1 MRQGLYPIL
10 LCVLLVLSGCS
21 AQTNTPQDEL
31 TLTGEPLDADLIPAS
46 QENDKDESEDKEDT
60 EEEEL
65 KLLQANLEELSPEEL
80 REEMRL
86 LNDLQAGLEITLAA
100 CEDEP
105 HCVTAFTEQ
114 EVERL
119 QKEIQLIIGRLES
132 GEAEYDELL
141 GQLQK
146 TQTGYSQLQNN
157 FTQVAARIDRDELE
171 GNWADQFVFD
181 DFDLGP
187 DVPYPN
193 EHITLNLFEDAHKPL
208 PIE

>member
-10 LCVLLVLSGCS
+10 LCALVLSGCS
-21 AQTNTPQDEL
+21 AQANSPQEEL
-31 TLTGEPLDADLIPAS
+31 LLAAETLDADPAPATS
-46 QENDKDESEDKEDT
+46 QEDKNNKDDEET
-60 EEEEL
+60 EEQEL
-65 KLLQANLEELSPEEL
+65 KLLQANLKELSLEEL
-80 REEMRL
+80 REEMRM

-132 GEAEYDELL
+132 EEAGYDELL

-146 TQTGYSQLQNN
+146 TQTGYNQLQSE

-193 EHITLNLFEDAHKPL
+193 EHITLNMFEDAHKPL

>member
-21 AQTNTPQDEL
+21 AQTNNPQDEL

-46 QENDKDESEDKEDT
+46 QEDDKDESEDKEDT

-80 REEMRL
+80 REEMRM

-114 EVERL
+114 ELERL

-132 GEAEYDELL
+132 EEAEYDELL

-146 TQTGYSQLQNN
+146 TQTGYNQLQND